1 MQIKNLKRHII
12 KNQEKKKKLTKLQVI
27 DIKRVKIGLINKV
40 KIKFKYIFINES
52 ILHTF
57 LVYVE
62 NVGIKNV
69 NRAPKIYLSIK
80 KSLWFFFLLLSSHI
94 REPVSRCQVMLAIFI
109 LYFEIY
115 YYFKNHHSHHA
126 WLCVFVWISE
136 KETNCPDWDEFL
148 CCFFVVWLLILI
160 LDHV

>member
-12 KNQEKKKKLTKLQVI
+12 KNREKKKKLTKLQVI

-80 KSLWFFFLLLSSHI
+80 KVFDSFSFF
-94 REPVSRCQVMLAIFI
+94 
-109 LYFEIY
+109 
-115 YYFKNHHSHHA
+115 
-126 WLCVFVWISE
+126 
-136 KETNCPDWDEFL
+136 
-148 CCFFVVWLLILI
+148 
-160 LDHV
+160 